1 MADARWPKRVVEDML
16 FAMRARGV
24 VAILAIAIGAF
35 TATAAAQV
43 PQTAQPPAAAAPDAA
58 APVTPAQLQALF
70 DAYTVVQAQNA
81 LELSD
86 NQYGSFVSRLK
97 TLQETRRKH
106 QMARQRIL
114 ADLRRLTNP
123 QTGTNDEAAMTD
135 RLKELRDEDARAA
148 GDLQKAYEG
157 VDQVLTVRQQA
168 RFRLFEE
175 RMEQQKLDLLMRAR
189 QNARS
194 RRGGGK

>member
-1 MADARWPKRVVEDML
+1 ML
-16 FAMRARGV
+16 FAMKARV
-24 VAILAIAIGAF
+24 VVVMTAF
-35 TATAAAQV
+35 ALCAFAAPAAAQP
-43 PQTAQPPAAAAPDAA
+43 PQAASQPSAAQAPDAA
-58 APVTPAQLQALF
+58 APITPGQLQALF

-81 LELSD
+81 LALSND
-86 NQYGSFVSRLK
+86 QYGSFVSRLRA
-97 TLQETRRKH
+97 LQDTRRKH

-123 QTGTNDEAAMTD
+123 QTGTNDEAAMTE

-148 GDLQKAYEG
+148 ADLQKAYEG
-157 VDQVLTVRQQA
+157 VDQVLSVRQQA

-189 QNARS
+189 QNARA